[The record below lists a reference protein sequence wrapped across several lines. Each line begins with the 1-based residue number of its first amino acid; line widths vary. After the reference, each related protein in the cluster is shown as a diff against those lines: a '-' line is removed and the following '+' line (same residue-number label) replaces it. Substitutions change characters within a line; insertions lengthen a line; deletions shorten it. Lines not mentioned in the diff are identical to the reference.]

1 MEDSLIVDLF
11 LERNESAITET
22 SKKYGK
28 RLQTL
33 AYGILKDSF
42 GAEECENDAYLAAW
56 NTIPPQEPRTYLFAY
71 LARITRNAA
80 LDRCKSQ
87 SRQKRRGALVEL
99 SREMEECLPSGEDV
113 QGELDMKLLGSAIS
127 RFLYGQSQEKRNVFI
142 RRYWM
147 FSPTSAIARDMGIGE
162 SKVKMILSRTRKKLS
177 KFLETEGYHYGR

>member
-1 MEDSLIVDLF
+1 MIVDLF
-11 LERNESAITET
+11 LERNETALDET
-22 SKKYGK
+22 QRKYGK

-33 AYGILKDSF
+33 AYGILKDTF
-42 GAEECENDAYLAAW
+42 LAEECENDAYLAAW

-142 RRYWM
+142 RRYWYM
-147 FSPTSAIARDMGIGE
+147 DSVADLSRRFGISQ
-162 SKVKMILSRTRKKLS
+162 SKVKSCLFRMRNELRE
-177 KFLETEGYHYGR
+177 FLITEGFLV

>member
-1 MEDSLIVDLF
+1 LIVDLF
-11 LERNESAITET
+11 LERNESAITEI

-142 RRYWM
+142 RRYWYM
-147 FSPTSAIARDMGIGE
+147 DSVADLSRRFGISQ
-162 SKVKMILSRTRKKLS
+162 SKVKSCLFRMRNELRE
-177 KFLETEGYHYGR
+177 FLITEGFLV